1 MRRAAVSKYRAVRTE
16 VDGITFASKKEA
28 ARYGELKLLEKAGE
42 INGLCCQVSI
52 PLVVN
57 DVQVCRYVC
66 DFMYHPVVDGKIQGW
81 VVEDVKGVR
90 TPLYAWKKRHV
101 EAQYGITITE
111 V

>member
-81 VVEDVKGVR
+81 VVEDVKG
-90 TPLYAWKKRHV
+90 
-101 EAQYGITITE
+101 
-111 V
+111 